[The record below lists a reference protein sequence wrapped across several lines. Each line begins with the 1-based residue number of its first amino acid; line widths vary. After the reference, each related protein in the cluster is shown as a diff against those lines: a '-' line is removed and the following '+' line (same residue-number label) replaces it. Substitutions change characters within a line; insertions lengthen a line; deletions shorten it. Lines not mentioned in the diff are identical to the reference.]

1 MKNLDN
7 NAENDQNFENDNE
20 ISENEE
26 DMADLL
32 QCLDSDSQ

>member
-1 MKNLDN
+1 MKNLGN

-26 DMADLL
+26 DMANLL
-32 QCLDSDSQ
+32 HCHDSDSQ

>member
-1 MKNLDN
+1 MENQDN

-32 QCLDSDSQ
+32 Q